1 MFRGFESYRGEV
13 APSVAQGMWRI
24 GEMLGTNETL
34 VAGSFPMHMTTRH
47 FKGYDRG
54 WSPKGDDVPRVLE
67 FYTAKSATDVE
78 CLVKAMRVR
87 GEVTDMKVLSGEGE
101 RDIGKPMTLDS
112 ACDVIP
118 PRELALACEL
128 GVIQTI
134 QQSYN
139 GAVPTSREAGLRVTA
154 TVSGRII
161 NGCSF
166 DIVCVPAFCPHAP
179 RQLFDCFDWDVL
191 RVAASPPVS
200 SIDTHVMVHMSRH
213 TRRAINTRTAHFTS
227 LSRSLSDYH
236 EYEALSKRHHGLNY
250 SPVETKDRALAA
262 HASIMRGVELMR
274 FGFML
279 SPDGA
284 DNADYG
290 ATLADLRAD
299 EELKNEEGM
308 SRVALLSAEIE
319 HAERTVLAVENAQI
333 AFSSAIAEVFGT
345 INTGTSA
352 MGVSVDRTFSLI
364 KMDLS
369 EDRIFL
375 AALKSRFYRS
385 VCTRNGNNLTML
397 GPHPKFVGSS

>member
-1 MFRGFESYRGEV
+1 MFRGFESYRVEV
-13 APSVAQGMWRI
+13 TPSVAQGMWRI
-24 GEMLGTNETL
+24 GEMLGANETL

-47 FKGYDRG
+47 FKGYDRV
-54 WSPKGDDVPRVLE
+54 WTPKGKDIPRVLE

-101 RDIGKPMTLDS
+101 RDLGKPLTLDCV
-112 ACDVIP
+112 CDVIP

-134 QQSYN
+134 QKSYT
-139 GAVPTSREAGLRVTA
+139 GAVPTPREAGLRVTA

-161 NGCSF
+161 DGCSF
-166 DIVCVPAFCPHAP
+166 DIVCVPDFCPHAP

-191 RVAASPPVS
+191 RVAASPPIS
-200 SIDTHVMVHMSRH
+200 SMDTYVMVHMSRH
-213 TRRAINTRTAHFTS
+213 TRRAIKTRTAHFTS

-236 EYEALSKRHHGLNY
+236 EYEALSKKHHGLNF
-250 SPVETKDRALAA
+250 SPVETKDMALAT

-274 FGFML
+274 YGFKL
-279 SPDGA
+279 SPDDA
-284 DNADYG
+284 DNAHYQ

-299 EELKNEEGM
+299 RELKDEEGM

-319 HAERTVLAVENAQI
+319 HAERTVLAVENAEI
-333 AFSSAIAEVFGT
+333 AFSSAIADAFGT
-345 INTGTSA
+345 INTGASA
-352 MGVSVDRTFSLI
+352 MGVSVDRTFSLM

-369 EDRIFL
+369 EDHILL
-375 AALKSRFYRS
+375 AALKTRFYRP
-385 VCTRNGNNLTML
+385 VCIRNGSNLTML
-397 GPHPKFVGSS
+397 GP